1 MIDDVNMKKYTT
13 LYFDLDN
20 TILDFTATEHKA
32 IQQLLALH
40 NLPVSNEI
48 IEKYSAIN
56 QTWWERFEKGEIKKQ
71 EIYSGRFR
79 EFLAFYG
86 FDGNPQKM
94 ADDYFEL
101 LSFGFDVID
110 GADKVLQYVKE
121 QGYTVCITTNGMSR
135 TQYRRIDGCGL
146 KQYFDYIFVSED
158 AGHQKPEKEY
168 FDYVMENTPEKDRS
182 KILVIGDSMS
192 SDILGGINFCVDTCW
207 LNPKGKAALH
217 KPTYEITNIM
227 QIASFL

>member
-1 MIDDVNMKKYTT
+1 MKKYTT

-20 TILDFTATEHKA
+20 TILDFTAAEYKA
-32 IQQLLALH
+32 IRQLLALH
-40 NLPVSNEI
+40 NLPVNDEI
-48 IEKYSAIN
+48 VSTYSAIN
-56 QTWWERFEKGEIKKQ
+56 QTWWERFEKGEIKKE
-71 EIYSGRFR
+71 EIYAGRFR

-86 FDGNPQKM
+86 FEGNPQKM

-101 LSFGFDVID
+101 LSQGYDMMD

-135 TQYRRIDGCGL
+135 TQYRRINGCGL

-158 AGHQKPEKEY
+158 AGHQKPEVEY
-168 FDYVMENTPEKDRS
+168 FEYTMANSPEKDKS

-192 SDILGGINFCVDTCW
+192 SDILGGINFGVDTCW
-207 LNPKGKAALH
+207 LNPKAKAGTH
-217 KPTYEITNIM
+217 KPTYEIAEIM
-227 QIASFL
+227 QIFDIL